1 MYIDIYYVCLYIS
14 ICILYRPCSGHRCFL
29 TPFSLTTSEYSQN
42 ICVRVHMCVHTPPHI
57 ERHLLWRICSQDYA
71 AWQVPRSSGWVN
83 KLDKSCWFCASPS
96 PQGWEPGSSSSKDW
110 EPGVNSVVSV
120 WRSADWRSRRADV
133 SAQVP
138 RQEKSRPR
146 LKAVRQEVFFS

>member
-1 MYIDIYYVCLYIS
+1 MYIDIYYVCLCIS

-42 ICVRVHMCVHTPPHI
+42 ICVRVHMCVHTPPHRK
-57 ERHLLWRICSQDYA
+57 EFTVKNLFTRLCSLASPKIFRVSQQA
-71 AWQVPRSSGWVN
+71 RQN
-83 KLDKSCWFCASPS
+83 CWFCASPS

-120 WRSADWRSRRADV
+120 WRSADWRPRRADV